1 MATSS
6 NSRVKNLAIITIVF
20 GFLVSSIAGTFLLAF
35 QGSGNSKSPA
45 EIEQERLINQLQ
57 EQQKEQE
64 AIVHEPLEG
73 HTAKPFDKDSVK
85 ELKVETIKEGSGKA
99 ATADSTVVANYF
111 GWTSDGKIF
120 DSNKGIDFPLSGVIE
135 GWTKGL
141 TGVKEGATVKLL
153 IPGEMAYGNEDDGS
167 GRPYGPLAFIVELE
181 EVK

>member
-1 MATSS
+1 MA
-6 NSRVKNLAIITIVF
+6 NAKKSRKKDIAIVVIVAL
-20 GFLVSSIAGTFLLAF
+20 FLISSIAGTFLLAM
-35 QGSGNSKSPA
+35 QGSGNTKTAA
-45 EIEQERLINQLQ
+45 EIEQERAI
-57 EQQKEQE
+57 EKIQKEQE

-73 HTAKPFDKDSVK
+73 HTAEPFDKDSVK

-167 GRPYGPLAFIVELE
+167 GRPYGPLAFIVELK